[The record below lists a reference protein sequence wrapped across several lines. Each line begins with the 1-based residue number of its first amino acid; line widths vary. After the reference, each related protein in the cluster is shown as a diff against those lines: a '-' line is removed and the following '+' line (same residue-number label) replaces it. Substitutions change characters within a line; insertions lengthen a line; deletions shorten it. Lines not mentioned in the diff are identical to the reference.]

1 MAAPDRLG
9 KYEIRG
15 ALGKGAM
22 GVVYK
27 GFDPNIE
34 RLVAIKTIRK
44 DLVEPELAVQ
54 YMARFKNEAKAAGR
68 LHHPN
73 IVGIYEYGEDDTVA
87 FIAMEYVEGTG
98 LREYLNLRAS
108 FDFAQLVALMSQLLN
123 GLEFAH
129 GRGVVHRDIKPSN
142 LIVT

>member
-1 MAAPDRLG
+1 MPDPERLG
-9 KYEIRG
+9 KYEIRS

-73 IVGIYEYGEDDTVA
+73 IVGIYEYGEDELVA

-98 LREYLNLRAS
+98 LRS
-108 FDFAQLVALMSQLLN
+108 
-123 GLEFAH
+123 
-129 GRGVVHRDIKPSN
+129 
-142 LIVT
+142 T